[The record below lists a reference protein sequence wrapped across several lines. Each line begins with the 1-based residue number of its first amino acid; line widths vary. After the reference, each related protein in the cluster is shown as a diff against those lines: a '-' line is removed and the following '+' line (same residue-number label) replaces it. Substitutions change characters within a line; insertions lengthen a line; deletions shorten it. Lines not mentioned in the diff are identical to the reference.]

1 MVTTVL
7 EPETAVQEAL
17 GVLPKQT
24 VNLSVPDPKATPQ
37 LSMPLYQ
44 GAGYRPDF
52 KTWSLLNNGGFML
65 FRLYLPETIPVDL
78 TLSACAAL
86 VGGQANCPITVTVN
100 DQVFVKSYSDHN
112 ANFHDV
118 KWTIP
123 AGLLR
128 AGNNDIRIALDMSA
142 STQLFIN
149 AITVDQAVLATQT
162 VDLSVP
168 DPSQTSQLSMPLYY
182 GAGYRA
188 DFKTWSIL
196 RSGGFMRF
204 NLSLGNTIPV
214 TFTLSL
220 AAALVQGKAN
230 CPLSIAVNG
239 WSLVSGYND
248 TDANFHKK
256 SWTIPQDRL
265 HTGDNTIQVTLDLS
279 ATTQIFI
286 NAVTVSGE

>member
-7 EPETAVQEAL
+7 EPETVVQEAL

-24 VNLSVPDPKATPQ
+24 VNLSIPDPMATPQ
-37 LSMPLYQ
+37 LCMPLYQ

-52 KTWSLLNNGGFML
+52 NTWSLLYNGGFML
-65 FRLYLPETIPVDL
+65 FRLYLSETLPVDL

-112 ANFHDV
+112 PNFHDV

-128 AGNNDIRIALDMSA
+128 AGNNDIRIILDVFA

-182 GAGYRA
+182 GAGYRT

-204 NLSLGNTIPV
+204 NLSLGQAIPV
-214 TFTLSL
+214 NFALNL

-230 CPLSIAVNG
+230 CPISIAVNG

-256 SWTIPQDRL
+256 AWTIPQDRL